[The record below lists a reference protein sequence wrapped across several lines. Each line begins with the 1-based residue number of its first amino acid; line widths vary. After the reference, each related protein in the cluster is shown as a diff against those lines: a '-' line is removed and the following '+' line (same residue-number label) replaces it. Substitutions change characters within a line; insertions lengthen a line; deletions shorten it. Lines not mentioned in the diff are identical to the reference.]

1 MTKAALKKPPPAQS
15 LYETDFH
22 AWASGQAQAM
32 ARGEHDALDIVNLID
47 EVESVG
53 RSQRAAIESHLT
65 VLIIHLLKFRV
76 QPSRITVSWRVT
88 LRNQRKDIQNLIARN
103 PSLRAYPAAIL
114 AEVYPDAVRRA
125 AQETRMDEA
134 DFPSV
139 LPFTLA
145 QILDPDFVP

>member
-1 MTKAALKKPPPAQS
+1 MTKAALKPPPAAS

-22 AWASGQAQAM
+22 AWASGQARAM
-32 ARGEHDALDIVNLID
+32 AKGEHDALDIANMID

-65 VLIIHLLKFRV
+65 VLIIHLLKFRM

-88 LRNQRKDIQNLIARN
+88 LRNQRKDIEQRIARN
-103 PSLRAYPAAIL
+103 PSLREYPASIL
-114 AEVYPDAVRRA
+114 TEVYRSAVRRA
-125 AQETRMDEA
+125 AQETRLDEA
-134 DFPSV
+134 DFPSD

>member
-1 MTKAALKKPPPAQS
+1 MIKAALKPPATQS
-15 LYETDFH
+15 LYETDFF
-22 AWASGQAQAM
+22 AWTQAQADSL
-32 ARGEHDALDIVNLID
+32 RQGRFDALDIVNLID

-88 LRNQRKDIQNLIARN
+88 LRNQRKDIQTLIARN

-125 AQETRMDEA
+125 AQETRLDEA
-134 DFPSV
+134 DFPAD